1 MSEEK
6 PVVVETEK
14 QKKANKPRLT
24 NRKKQKQSE
33 FTDEELQ
40 PMDALEFAASNLAA
54 GNVTITTESFKKET
68 GYGEAERKKFMGLL
82 RTPEKGGMTIE
93 EAAAYFGI
101 GMNKLRELTE
111 DENCKFVLYIGSKR
125 LIKRQMFEK
134 YLEQAYSL

>member
-1 MSEEK
+1 MK
-6 PVVVETEK
+6 NLKYDVPIC
-14 QKKANKPRLT
+14 KKANL
-24 NRKKQKQSE
+24 
-33 FTDEELQ
+33 
-40 PMDALEFAASNLAA
+40 
-54 GNVTITTESFKKET
+54 
-68 GYGEAERKKFMGLL
+68 
-82 RTPEKGGMTIE
+82 TIE